1 VHLVIG
7 ATGYAGRHAVTVLG
21 EHDDVRGAEPGDDLA
36 EAMSGVDVVHFAAE
50 RRSPFDVPR
59 RERRPDPFLVE
70 VVAAARAAGVRR
82 IVYLSTAHVYGFAK
96 GEARFSERTKL
107 RPQHPYERAAAR
119 DEAWLH
125 EQTEP
130 ETVVLRAAQG
140 FGAGEPVLAC
150 LLRRLASGRLLLPG
164 GGAAPRT
171 FLAGRDLGH
180 AFHAAATRGQAGV
193 AYLAGGFTGCWREL
207 LQAAAA
213 VLRLQPRLTWLSYDF
228 AYLAASARSLRVPAG
243 HECWVTPFLVDV
255 MGRQHLM
262 EDGWSRRELSWEP
275 EITAF
280 ADGLEHLRDWFE
292 VLNAAPA
299 PPERAPAAAARI
311 PGT

>member
-7 ATGYAGRHAVTVLG
+7 ATGYAGRHAVTELG

-36 EAMSGVDVVHFAAE
+36 EAMSGVDVVHLAVE
-50 RRSPFDVPR
+50 RRSPFEVPD
-59 RERRPDPFLVE
+59 RERQPDPFLVQ
-70 VVAAARAAGVRR
+70 VVEAARAAGVRR

-96 GEARFSERTKL
+96 DVRFSERSKL
-107 RPQHPYERAAAR
+107 RPRHPFERAAAR
-119 DEAWLH
+119 DEAWLR
-125 EQTEP
+125 EQAEP

-171 FLAGRDLGH
+171 FLAGRDLGR
-180 AFHAAATRGQAGV
+180 AFHAAATRGEAGV
-193 AYLAGGFTGCWREL
+193 TYLAGGFSGCWREL
-207 LQAAAA
+207 LEAAAA
-213 VLRLQPRLTWLSYDF
+213 VLRLPPRLTWLSYDF
-228 AYLAASARSLRVPAG
+228 AYLAASARSLRVPTG

-255 MGRQHLM
+255 IACQHLL

-275 EITAF
+275 AITAF

-292 VLNAAPA
+292 ILNAAPA
-299 PPERAPAAAARI
+299 PAERAPATAARI
-311 PGT
+311 PGI